1 MRFILLIDMDYFFV
15 ACEELKDPSLKDK
28 PAAVTTGSD
37 REGSKGV
44 IMTCNYPARK
54 FGVRSGISAN
64 QALGMCKD
72 LVLLK
77 EDFKF
82 YEEKSAQVASIIRKY
97 SNLAEQV
104 SIDESFVDISDKVS
118 TYEQGVKYAEAIKR
132 DIRSLSGL
140 PCSIGIG
147 PNKLIAKMACDAAKP
162 DGIRLVR
169 QEEAKSFLS
178 EMPVGN
184 LYGVGRKTVDKLAGL
199 GIATVKDLTSANKMK
214 LMDKFGVFG
223 LEMHNYANGIDN
235 DEVVSEYETKS
246 ISRESTLKKDTG
258 DDKDILP
265 VLRALSR
272 EVFEEAKRQSYSFKV
287 VTLKMRYP
295 DFSEHLKSKT
305 LKMSGSETDISRAA
319 EELFAKYH
327 SKEAKL
333 RKIGV
338 RISCLVKS
346 KSQRSMSDFLV

>member
-178 EMPVGN
+178 IMP
-184 LYGVGRKTVDKLAGL
+184 VDKLY
-199 GIATVKDLTSANKMK
+199 GIGGKTAEKLSFIGIKTAAQLAASNKMQ
-214 LMDKFGVFG
+214 LIEKFGIFG
-223 LEMHNYANGIDN
+223 LEIYNTANGID
-235 DEVVSEYETKS
+235 DSDVVSDYETKS
-246 ISRESTLKKDTG
+246 IGRERTLKKDSN
-258 DDKDILP
+258 DDGEIIP
-265 VLRALSR
+265 VIKELSK
-272 EVFEEAKRQSYSFKV
+272 EVFKEAKSQGFSFKV
-287 VTLKMRYP
+287 ITIKIRYA
-295 DFSEHLKSKT
+295 DFTEHLKSRTVKT
-305 LKMSGSETDISRAA
+305 SNSAEDIERVASEMYM
-319 EELFAKYH
+319 KYRTQTM
-327 SKEAKL
+327 KIRKL
-333 RKIGV
+333 GV
-338 RISCLVKS
+338 RISGLTKI
-346 KSQRSMSDFLV
+346 KSQRSMSEFFS